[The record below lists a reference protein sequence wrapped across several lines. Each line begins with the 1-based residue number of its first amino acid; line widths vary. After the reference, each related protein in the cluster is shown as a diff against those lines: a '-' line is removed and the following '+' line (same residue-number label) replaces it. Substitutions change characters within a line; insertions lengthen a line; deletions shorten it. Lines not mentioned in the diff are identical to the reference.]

1 MFNYKYFK
9 MKKIIYIM
17 VTVLMLGSISYS
29 CTPEALTNSL
39 EQACCGEEENIPPP
53 PPSGGVDGD

>member
-1 MFNYKYFK
+1 
-9 MKKIIYIM
+9 M